1 MSHSPYPASLS
12 FWEIKQYLQDI
23 DLLIVGSGIVGL
35 TTAVFHK
42 KMHPNAK
49 VVVVEK
55 GILPSGAST
64 KNAGFACFGSTSEI
78 LADLRNASE
87 AEVFDT
93 VSKRVIG
100 LNALRDLLGDDG
112 IGFNPVGGYEVF
124 GSEEEHSFE
133 ECIEKLSVLNGRI
146 ESATGLKQTY
156 RKADENIIKF
166 GFKNVRH
173 LILNQHEGSID
184 TGMMISSLMMLAQK
198 LGIIILNSL
207 EVERFEPSHSKV
219 YIQFT
224 NGWSVSCGHLHV
236 ATNGFAAKL
245 LPDLDVQPARAQ
257 VLITKPLPD
266 LKVRGTFHM
275 QEGYYYFRN
284 VGNRLLFGGGRQ
296 LDIKGETTSMIE
308 TTKLIQNDL
317 EGKLRS
323 TIIPDIEFEIE
334 HRWAGIMGVGNKKTS
349 LVERLS
355 DRVTCAVR
363 MGGMGVAIGTSI
375 GKQSAELIG

>member
-35 TTAVFHK
+35 TTAVFYK

-87 AEVFDT
+87 VEVFDT

-100 LNALRDLLGDDG
+100 LNALRDLLGDEG
-112 IGFNPVGGYEVF
+112 IGFNPVGGYELF

-133 ECIEKLSVLNGRI
+133 ECIEKLSVLNERI
-146 ESATGLKQTY
+146 ELATGLKQTY
-156 RKADENIIKF
+156 RTADESITKF
-166 GFKNVRH
+166 GFKNVHH

-184 TGMMISSLMMLAQK
+184 TGMMMSSLMMLAQK

-207 EVERFEPSHSKV
+207 EVERLEPSHSRV
-219 YIQFT
+219 YVQFT

-317 EGKLRS
+317 EEKLHS
-323 TIIPDIEFEIE
+323 TIIPDIKIEIE

-355 DRVTCAVR
+355 DRITCAVR